1 MHLKP
6 TYNSTN
12 DDTWDI
18 MDPVSGTCVV
28 LGYTLER
35 VKDLISDEAFNET
48 CSIAILNHLTKELPM
63 SQFNEDT
70 TDPILSEDMPPK
82 TVSVIVSE
90 FLNVEEDDPTVA
102 QFILNAVNE
111 KISSYREHNDDDNIV
126 SDDDLPF

>member
-1 MHLKP
+1 
-6 TYNSTN
+6 
-12 DDTWDI
+12 
-18 MDPVSGTCVV
+18 
-28 LGYTLER
+28 
-35 VKDLISDEAFNET
+35 
-48 CSIAILNHLTKELPM
+48 M
-63 SQFNEDT
+63 SFNEDT

-111 KISSYREHNDDDNIV
+111 KISSYQEHDEPYREHNDDDNIV